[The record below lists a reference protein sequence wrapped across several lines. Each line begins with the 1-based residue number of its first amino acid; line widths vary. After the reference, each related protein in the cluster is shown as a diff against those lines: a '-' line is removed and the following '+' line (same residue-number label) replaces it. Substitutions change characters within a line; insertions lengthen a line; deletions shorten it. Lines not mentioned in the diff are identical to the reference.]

1 MKNLIVIENDTQK
14 EFDTKEELVKELI
27 TENYYNLTKKEQQK
41 IMNDKAMLNC
51 AMAKVN
57 NLKFKDMMLEK
68 IKEKIIIQDET
79 TYILSLLRLENI
91 AILEEK
97 SANIFLKNID
107 KSKFENNYIV
117 VNNCVEEILKNYT
130 KN

>member
-51 AMAKVN
+51 AMEKVN